1 MEIIQEYLLEREKMM
16 DTEPGY
22 KKKIKAAF
30 DEAAEKSHKVCKAPH
45 TISRSNLNK
54 KNSCLCIFD
63 ILEEIKTFSVI
74 KLTRTNSGNL

>member
-1 MEIIQEYLLEREKMM
+1 MM

-30 DEAAEKSHKVCKAPH
+30 DEAAEKSHKVCKALH

-54 KNSCLCIFD
+54 KQLFMH
-63 ILEEIKTFSVI
+63 L
-74 KLTRTNSGNL
+74 